1 MQGAPLRP
9 RVVPQ
14 PNVNR
19 QIQGLGGP
27 NAANPA
33 NPANPGE
40 PAADAPKAASAP
52 DPKPGIPLGENTIT
66 EDIVEPK
73 LSGNALAGLYRKY
86 TGRRVIVSKAAADAE
101 FSFVQEASP
110 QDPLTFNKAAE
121 LLRKAATI
129 ENFVFVPD
137 AQDPNLDVLTLA
149 TGGLRP
155 TGRGVD
161 VYNENDPLPDGDAVI
176 SYVMTLNYIKPAEA
190 VNTFTAIIGQF
201 GAFGSI
207 AAVPNASAVVITEN
221 TSLIRKLI
229 DLKKEIDKP
238 GSVQATRFIKVQYA
252 DVTEIA
258 ETISELL
265 SAQQESQKTA
275 GVQRAGAAPAA
286 NGAPAQAGVPGADT
300 AGEDTPVQ
308 IVPDPRTNRIFAMG
322 RPVDLLF
329 VEGLVR
335 EFDVETSE
343 KNFLRR
349 KLKFLTVS
357 EFLPIASD
365 ALTRA
370 FSGTGGEGGQGGTQG
385 GPGGQNANRP
395 QAQSRQDTTTGGRNS
410 SGRNSTMGSN
420 SSGMGGSGSGGFGG
434 GGGGGLSDPSI
445 STAPE
450 SVLVG
455 RTLLVADNITNSVVV
470 QGPPA

>member
-1 MQGAPLRP
+1 MRP
-9 RVVPQ
+9 
-14 PNVNR
+14 
-19 QIQGLGGP
+19 GL
-27 NAANPA
+27 
-33 NPANPGE
+33 
-40 PAADAPKAASAP
+40 
-52 DPKPGIPLGENTIT
+52 
-66 EDIVEPK
+66 V
-73 LSGNALAGLYRKY
+73 
-86 TGRRVIVSKAAADAE
+86 
-101 FSFVQEASP
+101 
-110 QDPLTFNKAAE
+110 
-121 LLRKAATI
+121 
-129 ENFVFVPD
+129 
-137 AQDPNLDVLTLA
+137 LDVLTLA

-286 NGAPAQAGVPGADT
+286 NAAPAPTGTPGAET

-349 KLKFLTVS
+349 KLRFLTVS
-357 EFLPIASD
+357 EFLPIAGD

-370 FSGTGGEGGQGGTQG
+370 FSGTGGDGSALRRCGF
-385 GPGGQNANRP
+385 
-395 QAQSRQDTTTGGRNS
+395 SGGRC
-410 SGRNSTMGSN
+410 GGDAAGACRQAACA
-420 SSGMGGSGSGGFGG
+420 GSGHHQA
-434 GGGGGLSDPSI
+434 LSQ
-445 STAPE
+445 
-450 SVLVG
+450 
-455 RTLLVADNITNSVVV
+455 RTQHSHHC
-470 QGPPA
+470 GEWFSRF